1 MNVDSF
7 KALLYKDIKDLRYN
21 GQLLV
26 LTFFHCCLSLLFF
39 YFKVTCH

>member
-26 LTFFHCCLSLLFF
+26 LIFFPLMFVIAFF
-39 YFKVTCH
+39 SFKVTCR